1 MNEKFTIEIRS
12 IDTIRPYE
20 KNPRINDSAVDAV
33 AASLQAFGFRQPIVI
48 DGDGVIVCGHT
59 RYKAALK
66 LGLAKIPVHVA
77 TDLTAEQIRAYRI
90 ADNRTA
96 DLATWDYEILPI
108 ELSELMDAGFDMDLL
123 AFDEKE
129 LTRLLSTEVTEG
141 NTDPDAVPQPPD
153 EATTRPGDI
162 WILGNHRLM
171 CGDSCSPEDLDRLL
185 GGAVIDLVN
194 MDPPYNVKVEPRSN
208 NAIAAGLSS
217 FGKGLQHHQSF
228 DVARDKTKAQKT
240 TQKLRAKDRP
250 LENDFVSRE
259 AFDDMLLAWFGNASR
274 VLRPGG
280 SFYIWGGYANL
291 GNYPGPLQQSGL
303 YFSQGIVWDKQHP
316 VLTRKDYMGAF
327 EICFYGWK
335 EGAGHKFYGPN
346 NATDLWHV
354 KKVNPQNMVH
364 LTEKPVELAVRAIQ
378 YSSKPG
384 GNVLD
389 LFGGSGSTLIGCEQ
403 TGRNGFLMEIDPLY
417 CDVIVQRWEEFTG
430 NKAQRISAIEK
441 TPAPETGVEEEAVV

>member
-194 MDPPYNVKVEPRSN
+194 MDPPYNVCPMYPV
-208 NAIAAGLSS
+208 AA
-217 FGKGLQHHQSF
+217 
-228 DVARDKTKAQKT
+228 
-240 TQKLRAKDRP
+240 
-250 LENDFVSRE
+250 
-259 AFDDMLLAWFGNASR
+259 
-274 VLRPGG
+274 
-280 SFYIWGGYANL
+280 
-291 GNYPGPLQQSGL
+291 
-303 YFSQGIVWDKQHP
+303 
-316 VLTRKDYMGAF
+316 
-327 EICFYGWK
+327 
-335 EGAGHKFYGPN
+335 
-346 NATDLWHV
+346 
-354 KKVNPQNMVH
+354 
-364 LTEKPVELAVRAIQ
+364 
-378 YSSKPG
+378 
-384 GNVLD
+384 
-389 LFGGSGSTLIGCEQ
+389 
-403 TGRNGFLMEIDPLY
+403 
-417 CDVIVQRWEEFTG
+417 
-430 NKAQRISAIEK
+430 
-441 TPAPETGVEEEAVV
+441 